1 MDIQQTLKKNQE
13 ELLNKMNLRNNSLS
27 FEENMS
33 HMIALGEFSE
43 AEKNLKRYILEC
55 QRTIRFIQLCPMVP
69 NLHVLNFPLSGVKN
83 VK

>member
-13 ELLNKMNLRNNSLS
+13 ELLNKMNLRNNSWS

-43 AEKNLKRYILEC
+43 AEKN
-55 QRTIRFIQLCPMVP
+55 
-69 NLHVLNFPLSGVKN
+69 
-83 VK
+83 